1 MTALSQL
8 PAWLPELT
16 QHWAAEEGVQA
27 VFLTGSFARG
37 DANEFSDLDVQLLV
51 VDGSSVSGH
60 TTYHEGLLLSVD
72 RSELSHRERALTDP
86 DTALWNLVAL
96 QTGLPLHDPAGVF
109 AVLQAKAR
117 ALEWATL
124 APEAHRQA
132 ARRIAGSA
140 EELHKIMGG
149 LNAGDAGKV
158 AYAALG
164 LTFALG
170 QAALLS
176 TGTLIP
182 TENRWLT
189 LARDAWP
196 DPVWHESFS
205 CLAGLGTD
213 SPEARGR
220 AALTTYARAVALAQW
235 PQDSGPEQRD
245 YAVAQEAASRGAAF
259 LSRVVP

>member
-1 MTALSQL
+1 MTVLSQL
-8 PAWLPELT
+8 PEWLPDLT
-16 QHWAAEEGVQA
+16 RLWAAEEGVLA
-27 VFLTGSFARG
+27 VVLTGSFARG
-37 DANEFSDLDVQLLV
+37 DADEWSDLDVQVLV
-51 VDGSSVSGH
+51 ADGAPIGGH
-60 TTYHEGLLLSVD
+60 TSYHGGLLLSVD
-72 RSELSHRERALTDP
+72 RSELGHRERALTDP
-86 DTALWNLVAL
+86 DTALWNLTAL
-96 QTGLPLHDPAGVF
+96 RTGLPLYDPAGVF
-109 AVLQAKAR
+109 AVLQAKAQ

-132 ARRIAGSA
+132 ASRIAGTA

-149 LNAGDAGKV
+149 LNAGDGEKV

-164 LTFALG
+164 LMLGLG

-196 DPVWHESFS
+196 DAVWRESFS

-220 AALTTYARAVALAQW
+220 AGLTAYGRAVALAQW
-235 PQDSGPEQRD
+235 PLDFEQERRE
-245 YAVAQEAASRGAAF
+245 YAVAHEAARRGAAF
-259 LSRVVP
+259 LNRVVP